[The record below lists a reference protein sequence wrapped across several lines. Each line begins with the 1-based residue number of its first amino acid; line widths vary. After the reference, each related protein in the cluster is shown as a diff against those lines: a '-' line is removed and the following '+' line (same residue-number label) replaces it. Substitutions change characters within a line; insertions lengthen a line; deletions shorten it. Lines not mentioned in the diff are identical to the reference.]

1 MLVDFLNIVIYSVIG
16 LILMMI
22 GSFLVDLAIPCD
34 FPEEIKKGNQAVAY
48 IMTGAY
54 IAIGIIIRNAV
65 IDSASAAIEKGLVS
79 GMISTTIYAGVGIIL
94 CILGYLVMLLLNRK
108 YNLNE
113 EVGKGNT
120 AAGIM
125 IMGLFIGLGIIIS
138 GVIY

>member
-1 MLVDFLNIVIYSVIG
+1 MLMDFLYIVIYSAVG
-16 LILMMI
+16 LVLMML

-48 IMTGAY
+48 IMTGSY
-54 IAIGIIIRNAV
+54 VAIGIIIRNAV
-65 IDSASAAIEKGLVS
+65 IDQVAVIGERGLAS
-79 GMISTTIYAGVGIIL
+79 GMISTIVYSVVGIIL
-94 CILGYLVMLLLNRK
+94 CILGYLVMLLLNKK

-125 IMGLFIGLGIIIS
+125 IMGLFVGLGIIIS

>member
-1 MLVDFLNIVIYSVIG
+1 MVVDFLNIVIYSAIG
-16 LILMMI
+16 LLLMVL

-54 IAIGIIIRNAV
+54 VATSIIIRNAV
-65 IDSASAAIEKGLVS
+65 IDPTAAVVEKGLVS
-79 GMISTTIYAGVGIIL
+79 GVIGTVIYAVVGIIL
-94 CILGYLVMLLLNRK
+94 CILGYFVMLLLNRK

-125 IMGLFIGLGIIIS
+125 IMGLFVGLGIIIS